1 MIAPRQLPLGDG
13 IVGKGVGG
21 EGEMMIHHSGVPAK
35 VVKEL
40 SPSTGKT
47 YSSTE
52 TDIVD
57 HNMQELEWEEGW
69 YENGE

>member
-21 EGEMMIHHSGVPAK
+21 EGEMMNHHSGVP
-35 VVKEL
+35 VKEL
-40 SPSTGKT
+40 SPSTAKT
-47 YSSTE
+47 YSSTDTE
-52 TDIVD
+52 IVD